1 MKIGVQ
7 DAKIKKPQCRCEK
20 KGHCLG
26 HHPRVVVHRQGVV
39 VPPNRGLLQL
49 EGEGAP
55 DSNMCTALVTTM
67 GWWCTGQGVAVP
79 PP

>member
-1 MKIGVQ
+1 MKKREETTRGGTALVI
-7 DAKIKKPQCRCEK
+7 A
-20 KGHCLG
+20 
-26 HHPRVVVHRQGVV
+26 VHRQGVV